1 MKPDWD
7 KLMAK
12 YADNPGVLIADID
25 CTAAGKPLCDAHGV
39 RGYPTIK
46 FGDPSALED
55 YKGGRT
61 YNDLEK
67 FASELGPSCGPAN
80 LDICSD
86 EEKAKF
92 EELGKLTDEELDEK
106 ISAAQTKMDEAE
118 ETFKTEVEK
127 LQETYQNLQTAK
139 EEALA
144 EVNSS
149 GLGDLKKSGHSEQII
164 RKRKRKMNFRN
175 LIK

>member
-7 KLMAK
+7 KLMTK

-67 FASELGPSCGPAN
+67 FAGELGPSCGPAN

-86 EEKAKF
+86 EEKATI
-92 EELGKLTDEELDEK
+92 EELMKLTDEELEEK
-106 ISAAQTKMDEAE
+106 VSAGQTKMEEAE
-118 ETFKTEVEK
+118 ATFKAEVEK
-127 LQETYQNLQTAK
+127 LQEQYQNLQTAK
-139 EEALA
+139 EEALN
-144 EVNSS
+144 EVQAS
-149 GLGDLKKSGHSEQII
+149 GLGDLKENQGI
-164 RKRKRKMNFRN
+164 
-175 LIK
+175 